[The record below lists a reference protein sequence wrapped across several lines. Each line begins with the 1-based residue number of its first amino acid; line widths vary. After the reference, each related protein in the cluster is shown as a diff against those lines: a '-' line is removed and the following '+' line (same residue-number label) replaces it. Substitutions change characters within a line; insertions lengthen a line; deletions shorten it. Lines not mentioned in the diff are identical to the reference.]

1 MNDTFRSSDTSW
13 VLTKTDLSWMLHA
26 IEEAGYGDLD
36 LETTG
41 LDEYAVRGGASN
53 GGVAA
58 EIALLSLTLDTGTTW
73 KVPLAHP
80 ESPWTGRWRQVLRLI
95 AKRLRRVGLP
105 LSGHHFKF
113 DVRWIT
119 AHTGISLARQIEWDT
134 EVSSHLLDENEST
147 RLKARA
153 PQTFDIPPWDDFD
166 LSYPGAVHDVPLI
179 DLGEYAARDTY
190 WTQKLRE
197 NHQWVLNLRDS
208 EEPVGREEV
217 EMHRLGLLATWVT
230 MPTVRTLAAIE
241 ERGMG
246 LDVPWVRQALRE
258 HEEEAQALFQHLSS
272 LYPDV
277 EGTPSFAPTSLYFQ
291 GWTQAAVD
299 AGDLRVTDLTGTG
312 KPSWGASVLQRQAN
326 GGSELAQALLDYR
339 GFDKRAQFLRAWL
352 GKVSPKGRIHST
364 YRVGSVVTGRLC
376 VSADTLIDMPRD
388 MVKYPEGVPITEV
401 RAGDWVY
408 AFDHRRELTLRQV
421 KWVGQTGVKRTV
433 VVTLRNSHGHERT
446 LRCTPDHLV
455 RLRSGDY
462 RHAEKLRP
470 GDRVMPM
477 VRRGF
482 YADDKNGGGYF
493 TFFPHSIARGNGQRG
508 GGKNKEHRWVA
519 ERMFGKR
526 VSTKID
532 VHHDN
537 GTKTDNTPSNLM
549 LLTMSEH
556 RALGRGHA
564 RYGESRE
571 VPSTYCGPND
581 YRVVSVESGE
591 VEPVWDMEVLEDHC
605 FVANGIVVHNSSSDP
620 NIQQVTRSLRPAFI
634 PSEGNYIVELDYSQI
649 ELRVAAFISRSEP
662 MLTAFQEGQDLHTLL
677 ASQITGKA
685 AQDVRPHERQ
695 AGKCFH
701 PDTEVLT
708 PSGWKRIID
717 LAPGEQVMQGV
728 PGEHL
733 RVGLEWATPYQVYTM
748 PNEHDH
754 LIHLSNEG
762 IDLRVT
768 PDHAMLA
775 YNAYDGWVECLPEEL
790 PKKRGWKN
798 AGHFQGDWTVDETLL
813 RIAVM
818 VQADANVEPSGRF
831 RIGLSKDRKIDRCVA
846 LLDAAGIP
854 YRRSV
859 RSNGR
864 YVPTTVIAFHS
875 SEVASLLDADKTLPW
890 SWLRLTEGL
899 REVVLEEAVFWDGH
913 RRENWRM
920 GQYMSGVQKNR
931 DVMQALA
938 SVTGRKSRDD
948 TRMKLT
954 IRGLGSDGS
963 RGGNVEVTREP
974 YTGTVTCLAV
984 PSGIVLVRDGGV
996 PMIVKN
1002 SANFGLL
1009 YGMGVDGFRN
1019 YADTVYGVSFT
1030 VEEAH
1035 TVHQTFFDTWE
1046 GIRDWHDRS
1055 IMTVNRTGQVVSPI
1069 GRIRRLPGIWGHN
1082 PGDAE
1087 RAAINSPVQGFAS
1100 DMMQVAAATI
1110 EGMLPGYEPVEGAAL
1125 IGTVHDSIILE
1136 VRQDGWEEI
1145 VAECQRR
1152 MTEEVVTVLRDRLN
1166 CTLDVPLVADATVS
1180 TRWGLGDI
1188 AGG

>member
-1 MNDTFRSSDTSW
+1 M
-13 VLTKTDLSWMLHA
+13 
-26 IEEAGYGDLD
+26 
-36 LETTG
+36 
-41 LDEYAVRGGASN
+41 
-53 GGVAA
+53 
-58 EIALLSLTLDTGTTW
+58 
-73 KVPLAHP
+73 
-80 ESPWTGRWRQVLRLI
+80 
-95 AKRLRRVGLP
+95 
-105 LSGHHFKF
+105 
-113 DVRWIT
+113 
-119 AHTGISLARQIEWDT
+119 
-134 EVSSHLLDENEST
+134 
-147 RLKARA
+147 
-153 PQTFDIPPWDDFD
+153 
-166 LSYPGAVHDVPLI
+166 
-179 DLGEYAARDTY
+179 
-190 WTQKLRE
+190 
-197 NHQWVLNLRDS
+197 
-208 EEPVGREEV
+208 
-217 EMHRLGLLATWVT
+217 
-230 MPTVRTLAAIE
+230 
-241 ERGMG
+241 
-246 LDVPWVRQALRE
+246 
-258 HEEEAQALFQHLSS
+258 
-272 LYPDV
+272 
-277 EGTPSFAPTSLYFQ
+277 
-291 GWTQAAVD
+291 
-299 AGDLRVTDLTGTG
+299 
-312 KPSWGASVLQRQAN
+312 
-326 GGSELAQALLDYR
+326 
-339 GFDKRAQFLRAWL
+339 
-352 GKVSPKGRIHST
+352 
-364 YRVGSVVTGRLC
+364 
-376 VSADTLIDMPRD
+376 
-388 MVKYPEGVPITEV
+388 

-591 VEPVWDMEVLEDHC
+591 VEPVWDMEVPEDHC

-662 MLTAFQEGQDLHTLL
+662 MLMAFREGQDLHTLL

-695 AGKCFH
+695 AGK
-701 PDTEVLT
+701 
-708 PSGWKRIID
+708 
-717 LAPGEQVMQGV
+717 
-728 PGEHL
+728 
-733 RVGLEWATPYQVYTM
+733 
-748 PNEHDH
+748 
-754 LIHLSNEG
+754 
-762 IDLRVT
+762 
-768 PDHAMLA
+768 
-775 YNAYDGWVECLPEEL
+775 
-790 PKKRGWKN
+790 
-798 AGHFQGDWTVDETLL
+798 
-813 RIAVM
+813 
-818 VQADANVEPSGRF
+818 
-831 RIGLSKDRKIDRCVA
+831 
-846 LLDAAGIP
+846 
-854 YRRSV
+854 
-859 RSNGR
+859 
-864 YVPTTVIAFHS
+864 
-875 SEVASLLDADKTLPW
+875 
-890 SWLRLTEGL
+890 
-899 REVVLEEAVFWDGH
+899 
-913 RRENWRM
+913 
-920 GQYMSGVQKNR
+920 
-931 DVMQALA
+931 
-938 SVTGRKSRDD
+938 
-948 TRMKLT
+948 
-954 IRGLGSDGS
+954 
-963 RGGNVEVTREP
+963 
-974 YTGTVTCLAV
+974 
-984 PSGIVLVRDGGV
+984 
-996 PMIVKN
+996 

-1110 EGMLPGYEPVEGAAL
+1110 EGMLPGYEPVEGASL